1 MNARILL
8 RIVLSGLLVA
18 AIESDLTMYCQPA
31 SQPTNSGEA
40 ILSATQVN
48 KFLPDTF
55 FFHGEQMFVE
65 FRNSEGILFPDGMH
79 LFIALIDA
87 SGHASDTDEE
97 HLACLLTEVPLEIDG
112 HKLQPGVYGV
122 GLDDQHHFVMMDIAA
137 HRIFTARSE
146 RDLGLVR
153 ARPLQIISDTH
164 AHKYRLYIER
174 NFVSI
179 NRQTDDSK

>member
-1 MNARILL
+1 VNARILL

-65 FRNSEGILFPDGMH
+65 FRTRKAFCFRMGC
-79 LFIALIDA
+79 
-87 SGHASDTDEE
+87 T
-97 HLACLLTEVPLEIDG
+97 CL
-112 HKLQPGVYGV
+112 
-122 GLDDQHHFVMMDIAA
+122 
-137 HRIFTARSE
+137 
-146 RDLGLVR
+146 
-153 ARPLQIISDTH
+153 
-164 AHKYRLYIER
+164 
-174 NFVSI
+174 
-179 NRQTDDSK
+179 